1 VFTISISRA
10 PYLLLTCTG
19 DPTSNDFHAL
29 VDLAGALCLREGWT
43 RVLMD
48 FTSVP
53 PTLTADER
61 VQIGAYAGKILPE
74 KHVAV
79 VVPDENR
86 FDATR
91 SAAATTGGIL
101 RFFTNLL
108 DAAAWL
114 EAAAR

>member
-1 VFTISISRA
+1 VFTIGISRS

-19 DPTSNDFHAL
+19 EPAFNDFLAL
-29 VDLAGALCLREGWT
+29 ADLAAALCAREGWT

-48 FTSVP
+48 VTSVP
-53 PTLTADER
+53 PALTADER
-61 VQIGAYAGKILPE
+61 VRIGVYVGKMLPG

-91 SAAATTGGIL
+91 SAAAFAGGIL

-114 EAAAR
+114 ETAAR